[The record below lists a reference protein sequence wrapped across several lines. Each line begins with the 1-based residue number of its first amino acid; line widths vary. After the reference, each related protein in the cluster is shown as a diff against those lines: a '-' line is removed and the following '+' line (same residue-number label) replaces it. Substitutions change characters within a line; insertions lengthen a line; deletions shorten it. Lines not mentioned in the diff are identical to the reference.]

1 VKQVARQKGIDMST
15 RNILIAVTAAAV
27 ISAATAC
34 GTSSSPPSV
43 SNAAST
49 PNSAS
54 ASAAATTSPA
64 QPTAAAGAQS
74 CAALGGTVDTD
85 QRCQVQIT
93 TANYEIGFNFP
104 VDYPD
109 QQTVTDYLTRER
121 DEFIDFVA
129 DAGPR
134 DYPYSLA
141 ARATAYHSGTPTS
154 GTESLVFT
162 RNSDTGAHTV
172 TRYNA
177 FTYDLG
183 KGVPITLDT
192 LFKPGTQPVEML
204 DPIVRRE
211 LEKKSQGQESPMSDN
226 TLGARMY
233 ENFAITDEAVIFF
246 IGQGAWLSQLG
257 GPQQIS
263 VPRAELASVLA

>member
-1 VKQVARQKGIDMST
+1 VR
-15 RNILIAVTAAAV
+15 R
-27 ISAATAC
+27 
-34 GTSSSPPSV
+34 
-43 SNAAST
+43 
-49 PNSAS
+49 
-54 ASAAATTSPA
+54 
-64 QPTAAAGAQS
+64 
-74 CAALGGTVDTD
+74 ALGGTVDTD

-93 TANYEIGFNFP
+93 TASYEIGFNFP

-109 QQTVTDYLTRER
+109 QQTLTDYLTQER

-129 DAGPR
+129 DAPPR
-134 DYPYSLA
+134 GFRYHLA

-154 GTESLVFT
+154 GTVSLVFN
-162 RNSDTGAHTV
+162 RGSDTGAHPV
-172 TRYNA
+172 THYDA

-192 LFKPGTQPVEML
+192 LFKPGTQPVEVL

-211 LEKKSQGQESPMSDN
+211 LEKKSQGQESPMPDN

-233 ENFAITDEAVIFF
+233 EDFAITDEAVIFF

-257 GPQQIS
+257 GPQEIS